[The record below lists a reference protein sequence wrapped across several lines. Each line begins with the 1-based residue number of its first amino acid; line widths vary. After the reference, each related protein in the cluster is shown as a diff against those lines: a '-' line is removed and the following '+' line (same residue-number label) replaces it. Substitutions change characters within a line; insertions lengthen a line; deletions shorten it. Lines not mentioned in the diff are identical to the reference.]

1 MSAHSLAVAHCSRL
15 AVVVADLAHHREL
28 ADQASVEL
36 VELELAT
43 LRQQTRVAVVAVQ
56 EARLQLQAVLA
67 DRASFM

>member
-1 MSAHSLAVAHCSRL
+1 
-15 AVVVADLAHHREL
+15 
-28 ADQASVEL
+28 VEL

-56 EARLQLQAVLA
+56 EARLQLQVVLA